1 MLTLKEPG
9 NASPRMARIVMQVT
23 VVFTATV
30 PIFAFSTSL
39 YRRQPIVPLYL
50 LVGYSAGFI
59 LAVFGL
65 LTIRWVTQGE
75 WDRFKPGYIWMNMV
89 LLAVVVTVTN
99 LAADD
104 PTGVHT
110 VMFLMPMLMVAVM
123 GSLPMMASVY
133 SLCMAGLVLVVWQAS
148 DRAIDTTVWTA
159 IVHGAVWV
167 AACAA
172 VHIGVVRFLGAM
184 RSAESMSSLAGAAAV
199 ASGWPNDL
207 QYCAE
212 HVAGALETNAVTVFS
227 ASPLLP
233 PTPVAQWPAG
243 IGVPANRLPPAHETT
258 GTGTG
263 SVIVTRDGLVIPVVT
278 ATDLV
283 ITICTN
289 PSRLPDDE
297 VEGIALTVGRLV
309 GGIAERSALQ
319 AGLRLEAR
327 QDLLTGLPNRR
338 SLMEAFERE
347 FIRMT
352 ESGDP
357 LLVVMLDIDHFKRF
371 NDSFG
376 HVEGDRLLR
385 HLGESLAGI
394 VRPFDTAARYGG
406 EEFCLLL
413 PATRVDGAAALLGRL
428 KDLLAEAGPG
438 DTAVTFSAG
447 IAVWDGDES
456 PEALIKRADEALYA
470 AKEGGRDRVCAAK
483 GSQTDDQ
490 PTDMANSLDGPSS

>member
-1 MLTLKEPG
+1 MAAEDAVLTLKEPG

-23 VVFTATV
+23 VVFSATV
-30 PIFAFSTSL
+30 PVFALSTSL
-39 YRRQPIVPLYL
+39 YRRAPIVPLYL
-50 LVGYSAGFI
+50 IVGYTTGFV
-59 LAVFGL
+59 LAVFGA
-65 LTIRWVTQGE
+65 LTIRWVQQNE
-75 WDRFKPGYIWMNMV
+75 WDRFKPGYIFLNLV
-89 LLAVVVTVTN
+89 LLIVVVTVTN

-110 VMFLMPMLMVAVM
+110 VLFLMPMLMVAVM
-123 GSLPMMASVY
+123 GSLRMIAMVFAG
-133 SLCMAGLVLVVWQAS
+133 CMAGLVLAIWQTTDGAV
-148 DRAIDTTVWTA
+148 DTTGWTA
-159 IVHGAVWV
+159 VVHGAVWV

-172 VHIGVVRFLGAM
+172 VHIGVVKFLGAM
-184 RSAESMSSLAGAAAV
+184 RSAEAMSSLAGAAAV

-212 HVAGALETNAVTVFS
+212 HVAGALETEAVTVFS

-243 IGVPANRLPPAHETT
+243 VGVPADRLPPPDDAA
-258 GTGTG
+258 GVGA
-263 SVIVTRDGLVIPVVT
+263 VTVTAEGLVIPVLT

-283 ITICTN
+283 ITICTG
-289 PSRLPDDE
+289 PSRLPEED

-319 AGLRLEAR
+319 AGLRAEAR

-347 FIRMT
+347 FVRMT
-352 ESGDP
+352 ESHEP

-371 NDSFG
+371 NDSYG
-376 HVEGDRLLR
+376 HLEGDRLLR
-385 HLGESLAGI
+385 HLGEALTRI

-413 PATRVDGAAALLGRL
+413 PATPIEGAAALLGRL
-428 KDLLAEAGPG
+428 KDLLAHAGPNG
-438 DTAVTFSAG
+438 TGVTFSGG

-456 PEALIKRADEALYA
+456 PEALIKRADDALYA
-470 AKEGGRDRVCAAK
+470 AKESGRDRVCAAQ
-483 GSQTDDQ
+483 GDRAVTDVA
-490 PTDMANSLDGPSS
+490 TR